1 MKIYQT
7 CHIADMDEGR
17 GPMVPGPA
25 FLNRQHAVEYI
36 DAQTGVMGRRAK
48 WSTESYGDWQV
59 REIEVHEHSLIDA
72 VKERERIKAA
82 ALKKLSALERNVLGL
97 QGG

>member
-7 CHIADMDEGR
+7 YYNADMTEGR

-36 DAQTGVMGRRAK
+36 DVQPGVMGRRAR
-48 WSTESYGDWQV
+48 WSLEKYGDWDV
-59 REIEVHEHSLIDA
+59 REIEVHERSLIDA
-72 VKERERIKAA
+72 AKERERIKAE
-82 ALKKLSALERNVLGL
+82 ALKKLSPTERAALGL
-97 QGG
+97 